1 MPLIIHAAC
10 LSLLIPHSP
19 HLYVWFSGRF
29 YRQLY
34 VTAISCLECYQ
45 TDMTSLLRSHEV
57 RAMFF
62 FFSLRAQ
69 GCSYL
74 FSSPSVRV
82 FVSVC
87 LSYLSLYFLCVC
99 VHVRVNMSSWPRIP
113 GRLASRC
120 FPGKRLLG
128 NLGRNRPG

>member
-1 MPLIIHAAC
+1 MPLIIHAAS

-19 HLYVWFSGRF
+19 PLYVWFSGRF

-62 FFSLRAQ
+62 SPFVLRLVLI
-69 GCSYL
+69 YFLLRL
-74 FSSPSVRV
+74 F
-82 FVSVC
+82 VC
-87 LSYLSLYFLCVC
+87 LSLFVC
-99 VHVRVNMSSWPRIP
+99 LIYPSTSSVYVYT
-113 GRLASRC
+113 C
-120 FPGKRLLG
+120 E
-128 NLGRNRPG
+128 